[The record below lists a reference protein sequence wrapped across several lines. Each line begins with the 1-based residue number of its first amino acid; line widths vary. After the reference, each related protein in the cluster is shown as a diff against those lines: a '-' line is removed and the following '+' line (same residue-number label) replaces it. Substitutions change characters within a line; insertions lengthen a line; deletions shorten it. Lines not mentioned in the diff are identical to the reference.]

1 MQNNFKK
8 ALQYIS
14 HKANYFSDLFM
25 SLSVIVS
32 ALMNLRV
39 HIMSR
44 KALAA
49 VFPMFFALVSC
60 VSLNYG
66 LSKAYL
72 P

>member
-1 MQNNFKK
+1 
-8 ALQYIS
+8 
-14 HKANYFSDLFM
+14 M
-25 SLSVIVS
+25 SLSVILS
-32 ALMNLRV
+32 ALMNLHGR
-39 HIMSR
+39 IMAR
-44 KALAA
+44 EALAA